1 MLSIS
6 KTNCHADRSILA
18 LLSAYQE
25 YQVTFNLR
33 MSKLVQRAQLL
44 SMPTCICTIGSQRFK
59 YIGTQVIKSPTGL
72 ENLVVLTGWLYSNSM
87 TGLG

>member
-6 KTNCHADRSILA
+6 KTNCRADRSILA

-33 MSKLVQRAQLL
+33 MSKVVQRAQLL
-44 SMPTCICTIGSQRFK
+44 SMPICTIGSQRFK
-59 YIGTQVIKSPTGL
+59 YIGTQVMKSPTGL